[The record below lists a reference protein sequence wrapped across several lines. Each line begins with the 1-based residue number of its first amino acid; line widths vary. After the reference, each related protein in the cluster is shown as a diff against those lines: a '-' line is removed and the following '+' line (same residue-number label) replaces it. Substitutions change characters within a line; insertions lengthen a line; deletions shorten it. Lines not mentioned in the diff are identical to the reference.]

1 MVLAVQVILVALMA
15 EHAHRLTLTLLVA
28 QPLKRLIALVEWHH
42 RQHHH
47 RDQPHHVQSHL
58 QRLLLQHHHLFL
70 RHQLLLPL
78 QLPLQCPVG
87 EVAQSVATRYA
98 PMEITALDLSAVW
111 MVQLAHLRQTLLTL
125 VSCPS
130 HLTALDDHHLQRSS
144 PFGISM
150 TSAQA

>member
-15 EHAHRLTLTLLVA
+15 EHAHRRTLTLLVA
-28 QPLKRLIALVEWHH
+28 QPLKCLIALVEWHH

-47 RDQPHHVQSHL
+47 RHQPHHVQSHL
-58 QRLLLQHHHLFL
+58 QRLPLFLFL

-78 QLPLQCPVG
+78 QLPLQCLVG
-87 EVAQSVATRYA
+87 EVAQSVATRHA
-98 PMEITALDLSAVW
+98 LMEITALDLSAVW
-111 MVQLAHLRQTLLTL
+111 MVRLAHLRQTPLMR

-130 HLTALDDHHLQRSS
+130 HPTALDDHQLQRSS